1 MTSMDTTAAVLQQ
14 MLNPFLFL
22 AAGFIWVLLR
32 PRRPGCWLLL
42 TGGVLMFAD
51 KAFQYSDVDSQ
62 LLIAQSG
69 NPLHQVTQVLAPVM
83 AGLGILLI
91 VLDTLRDARRRR

>member
-1 MTSMDTTAAVLQQ
+1 MSAMETTAVLLQQ

-32 PRRPGCWLLL
+32 PRRPGSWLLL

-51 KAFQYSDVDSQ
+51 KALLYSHSEGQ
-62 LLIAQSG
+62 LLNAHTG
-69 NPLHQVTQVLAPVM
+69 NPLHQFTQVLAPAM

-91 VLDTLRDARRRR
+91 VFDMMRDSKKR